1 MTSRWYSLFIQL
13 CLFENT
19 CISRVD
25 SRVIGPPR
33 FKAKIA
39 GVFYLL
45 NILTG
50 ASALVFV
57 GRSLVLVVYGDAT
70 ILIVAACFI
79 SVTLLF
85 YSLFK
90 PVHRSLSLLAPS
102 KLPSWK

>member
-19 CISRVD
+19 CISRVH

-45 NILTG
+45 NILTV

-57 GRSLVLVVYGDAT
+57 GRSLVVYGDAA
-70 ILIVAACFI
+70 ILIAAACYI

-90 PVHRSLSLLAPS
+90 PVHRSLSLLAGS